1 MTISICSPNIAVRL
15 PTFPAS
21 NFRLGSGVAHV
32 RPMLERGINV
42 GLATDGANSSDA
54 LSMLTAMRLA
64 SFGARIFTGPREQW
78 LPAPEIIRLATVGGA
93 KLLGLP
99 SCGRIEQG
107 ACADLALFDLSHID
121 FIPDTDVVNQLVT
134 SADSASVTDVMIGGT
149 FRVRD
154 RKVVSVD
161 TSDLRERVRESILKL
176 AATTGQARDLAHRLE
191 PHVVAFAQS
200 MSKEPLA
207 IERRI
212 RPGTG

>member
-1 MTISICSPNIAVRL
+1 
-15 PTFPAS
+15 
-21 NFRLGSGVAHV
+21 
-32 RPMLERGINV
+32 
-42 GLATDGANSSDA
+42 
-54 LSMLTAMRLA
+54 
-64 SFGARIFTGPREQW
+64 
-78 LPAPEIIRLATVGGA
+78 
-93 KLLGLP
+93 
-99 SCGRIEQG
+99 
-107 ACADLALFDLSHID
+107 
-121 FIPDTDVVNQLVT
+121 
-134 SADSASVTDVMIGGT
+134 MIGGT